1 MLILYKLIISLK
13 KEGKKPVNKMEKKYD
28 AVSTNLLEMDFSLHL
43 YKVNQP
49 SFIEPT
55 VKNYLLL
62 IYAA

>member
-1 MLILYKLIISLK
+1 MEKK
-13 KEGKKPVNKMEKKYD
+13 KEKKPVNKMEKKYD
-28 AVSTNLLEMDFSLHL
+28 AVSTNLLELDFSLHL

-55 VKNYLLL
+55 VKNNLLL